1 MNIFNILTII
11 IAITVFLGLF
21 IYTLVIYYSNNPTIF
36 PKDMTA
42 CPDFWTVNPDG
53 TCQIPTP
60 APGKTATNAG
70 KLVNSQTI
78 QFPIYTYPTV
88 NKYDESGAQLDSA
101 LDISNI
107 SFLAAYD
114 DPGSVY
120 QSTPTGTNMPQSR
133 IRNSSLQA
141 GRASENA
148 VYRYDI
154 KNSIPYGYSIR
165 NPGAI
170 DFRDKGWASYGDPYC
185 AIQAWTKQNG
195 IAWDG
200 MLAYNK
206 C

>member
-11 IAITVFLGLF
+11 ISVIVFLGLF
-21 IYTLVIYYSNNPTIF
+21 IYTFIIYYSNNPTIF

-60 APGKTATNAG
+60 APGEPAINIG
-70 KLVNSQTI
+70 KLTKSQNI
-78 QFPIYTYPTV
+78 QFPIYTYPIV
-88 NKYDESGAQLDSA
+88 NYYDVSGARLDTL

-120 QSTPTGTNMPQSR
+120 QSTPNGTNMPESR
-133 IRNSSLQA
+133 IRNGSLQT
-141 GRASENA
+141 GKPSENT